1 MPDILIVE
9 DNADLLSVLV
19 SLLDLYGHSVVAA
32 SNYEEALAAIER
44 QKPQLAVL
52 DYHLS
57 ARGQGLGL
65 LEVIRATP
73 ELADTRVIMIS
84 GLDATDETMTRGA
97 DGFLQKPFD
106 LDDLLAEM
114 ARLGLE
120 TEV

>member
-1 MPDILIVE
+1 LPDILIVE